1 LSNCKSKRFKKI
13 ILKHCDDDLLKAII
27 EIVLNVLKGNVD
39 ISSKIKLRLRK
50 YKKSMRKLICPQ
62 LSLKSKR
69 KVLVQSGGFLSI
81 LLPTVIG
88 GILSHIF
95 QKNERQ

>member
-1 LSNCKSKRFKKI
+1 LLSNCKSKKLRKI

-39 ISSKIKLRLRK
+39 ICEKTKLGLKK

-62 LSLKSKR
+62 LSLKAKR
-69 KVLVQSGGFLSI
+69 KVVQQSGGFLNI
-81 LLPTVIG
+81 LLPTIIG
-88 GILSHIF
+88 GVLSHIF
-95 QKNERQ
+95 QK